1 MPKWP
6 SATVVA
12 EEAEKWRIIKIIKS
26 NKKDEVGCVAGQEDT
41 EKYRH
46 IVAFLC
52 VYINNLNKHNNF
64 HHISQQINNR
74 RKAGRWELSE
84 KMIRVRRR
92 EKWNALRISDLVLC
106 DLLFVYISC
115 YLRPN
120 PNTLIIKQ
128 VIIINSWNAKRRS
141 RRQDEKIA
149 SKKSYLLLQ
158 LISNKM
164 DCKVQLRFEK
174 VIQQHVLLVPYLMS
188 VLTVFFGFY
197 FPSITTIRDVKSE
210 KPQKRIC
217 SIKFIKYVFSRA
229 TSILAQLTICHGLCK

>member
-1 MPKWP
+1 MLKWL
-6 SATVVA
+6 SATAVA
-12 EEAEKWRIIKIIKS
+12 EEAEKWRIIKIINS

-46 IVAFLC
+46 IVTFLC

-64 HHISQQINNR
+64 QQQINNR
-74 RKAGRWELSE
+74 RKAGSWELSE
-84 KMIRVRRR
+84 KMIRARRR
-92 EKWNALRISDLVLC
+92 EKWVNALGISDLLLC
-106 DLLFVYISC
+106 DLLFVYLSC
-115 YLRPN
+115 YLHPN

-174 VIQQHVLLVPYLMS
+174 VMQQHVLLVPYLMNE
-188 VLTVFFGFY
+188 LTVFFWLLL
-197 FPSITTIRDVKSE
+197 SIHYDNQRRQVRKATKKDLHYNIHK
-210 KPQKRIC
+210 IC
-217 SIKFIKYVFSRA
+217 LLQS
-229 TSILAQLTICHGLCK
+229 H